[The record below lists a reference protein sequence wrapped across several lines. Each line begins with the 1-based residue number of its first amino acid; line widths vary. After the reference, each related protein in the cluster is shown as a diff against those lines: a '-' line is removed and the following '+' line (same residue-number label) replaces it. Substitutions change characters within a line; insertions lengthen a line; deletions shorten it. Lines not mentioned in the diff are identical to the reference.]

1 MANLVRTFKKAA
13 KTALN
18 PVSSTKVAIS
28 MANPVNTFKAV
39 NNSATKNV
47 ASALLNPNPV
57 SSDKLA
63 VASAL
68 VNPNPIKTTTQLIN
82 VVSTTANPQS
92 GTQKRIIPDRASY
105 SANAGAGASAAAA
118 NEAAAKR
125 VEEYKKTIVPD
136 RATYSANAGATEA
149 IRNLAQEKAGA
160 QSRGAAWDNAA
171 TAAAENSKDSSNPEQ
186 TALYIENAYPAETW
200 AARQGAG
207 YISQGENM
215 EQQLPEVYVQSDFKK
230 YLIFGGFA
238 LAAIVLW
245 KKLK

>member
-47 ASALLNPNPV
+47 AAALLNPNPV
-57 SSDKLA
+57 SNDKLA
-63 VASAL
+63 VTRAL
-68 VNPNPIKTTTQLIN
+68 VNPNPIKTTTQLANI
-82 VVSTTANPQS
+82 VSTTANQQS
-92 GTQKRIIPDRASY
+92 GTQKRVVPDRSSY
-105 SANAGAGASAAAA
+105 SASAGAGAAAAAA
-118 NEAAAKR
+118 NAAAAQK
-125 VEEYKKTIVPD
+125 VEEYKKTIPD
-136 RATYSANAGATEA
+136 RATYSANAGANEA
-149 IRNLAQEKAGA
+149 IRNIAQEKSGA

-171 TAAAENSKDSSNPEQ
+171 TAAAENSKDSNDPEQ
-186 TALYIENAYPAETW
+186 TARYIENAYPAETW

-230 YLIFGGFA
+230 YFIFGCFA
-238 LAAIVLW
+238 LAGIVLW

>member
-1 MANLVRTFKKAA
+1 MANLVKTFTKAA

-47 ASALLNPNPV
+47 AAALLNPNPV
-57 SSDKLA
+57 SRDKLT
-63 VASAL
+63 VTSAL
-68 VNPNPIKTTTQLIN
+68 VNPNPIKTTTQLMN

-92 GTQKRIIPDRASY
+92 GMKKRVVPDRSSY
-105 SANAGAGASAAAA
+105 SKSAGAGASAAAA

-125 VEEYKKTIVPD
+125 IEEAKRIIPD
-136 RATYSANAGATEA
+136 RASYSINAGADEVV
-149 IRNLAQEKAGA
+149 RNIKQEQAAAKD
-160 QSRGAAWDNAA
+160 RGDAWNNAA
-171 TAAAENSKDSSNPEQ
+171 TAAAENSKDSNNPEE
-186 TALYIENAYPAETW
+186 TARYIENAYPAETW

-207 YISQGENM
+207 YISQGGNM
-215 EQQLPEVYVQSDFKK
+215 EQQLPEVVIQSDFKK

>member
-47 ASALLNPNPV
+47 AAALLNPNPV

-63 VASAL
+63 VARAL

-92 GTQKRIIPDRASY
+92 VTQKRVIPDRSSYSASAGAGAAAAAANAAAAQKVEEYKKTIPDRASY
-105 SANAGAGASAAAA
+105 SANAS
-118 NEAAAKR
+118 
-125 VEEYKKTIVPD
+125 
-136 RATYSANAGATEA
+136 ATEA
-149 IRNLAQEKAGA
+149 IRNIEHEKAGA

-171 TAAAENSKDSSNPEQ
+171 TAAAERSKDSSNPEQ
-186 TALYIENAYPAETW
+186 TAIQIENAFPWETW
-200 AARQGAG
+200 MARNGMR
-207 YISQGENM
+207 YSSQGGNM

>member
-47 ASALLNPNPV
+47 AAALLNPNPV

-63 VASAL
+63 VTRAL
-68 VNPNPIKTTTQLIN
+68 VNPNPIKTTTQLMN

-92 GTQKRIIPDRASY
+92 GTQKRVVPDRASYSASAGAGASAAAANAAAAKKVEEYKRTIPDRASY
-105 SANAGAGASAAAA
+105 SANAGA
-118 NEAAAKR
+118 N
-125 VEEYKKTIVPD
+125 
-136 RATYSANAGATEA
+136 EA
-149 IRNLAQEKAGA
+149 IRNIAQEKAGA

-186 TALYIENAYPAETW
+186 TAIQIENAFPAETW

-230 YLIFGGFA
+230 YFIFGCFA
-238 LAAIVLW
+238 LAGIVLW

>member
-18 PVSSTKVAIS
+18 PVSSTKVALS

-47 ASALLNPNPV
+47 AAALLNPNPV

-63 VASAL
+63 VTRAL
-68 VNPNPIKTTTQLIN
+68 VNPNPIKTTTQLMN

-92 GTQKRIIPDRASY
+92 GTQKRVVPDRASY

-118 NEAAAKR
+118 NEAAAKK

-136 RATYSANAGATEA
+136 RASYSANAGATES
-149 IRNLAQEKAGA
+149 IRNMAQEKSGA
-160 QSRGAAWDNAA
+160 QSRGEAWNNAA
-171 TAAAENSKDSSNPEQ
+171 TAAAEKNKNSSNPEE
-186 TALYIENAYPAETW
+186 TARYIENAYPAETW
-200 AARQGAG
+200 AARQGIG
-207 YISQGENM
+207 YLPE
-215 EQQLPEVYVQSDFKK
+215 LPEVKVESDFKK
-230 YLIFGGFA
+230 YFIFGCFT
-238 LAAIVLW
+238 LAAIVIW